1 MLAFV
6 LINCDLGSEN
16 LMIEQLHNLK
26 DVKEVHG
33 TFGPYDIIAK
43 VESENSTN
51 LRDTIT
57 NHIRT
62 LEHIRST
69 LTLTETGKFEKQAEM
84 PDLIPDVIPEERK
97 PLEPPEEMD
106 EDYDEDEDD
115 YDEDEDDY
123 SQKDKKDFSQS
134 TK

>member
-16 LMIEQLHNLK
+16 LMIEQLQNLK

-43 VESENSTN
+43 VE
-51 LRDTIT
+51 
-57 NHIRT
+57 